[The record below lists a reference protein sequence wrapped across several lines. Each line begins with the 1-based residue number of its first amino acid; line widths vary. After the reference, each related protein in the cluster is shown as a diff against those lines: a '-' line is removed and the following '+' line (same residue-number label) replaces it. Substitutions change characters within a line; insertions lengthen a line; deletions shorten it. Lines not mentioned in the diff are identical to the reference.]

1 MAKEVFRHFAREAF
15 VFFRLLSLRKEQV
28 DAMVDIEGLEHLDRA
43 LELGKGCVAVTAHYG
58 NWELMA
64 RKFAILGYPISVI
77 ARDSDDPG
85 ITGITTRIRESGGY
99 RVFDKDQPII
109 GAFRCLKKNEVL
121 GILPDQNES
130 DGVFVDYFGRPAATA
145 TGPAVLSLRSGAP
158 MVPFF
163 AHRLPDGRYLARAYP
178 RIEFEPS
185 GDEER
190 DIRDLT
196 ALFTA
201 AIERE
206 VRQHPTQW
214 LWLHDRWKSAHV
226 GGVSDPDSRV
236 GGISNPDSASETPPT
251 TDAPHEQ

>member
-1 MAKEVFRHFAREAF
+1 MKLAELVEEAGF
-15 VFFRLLSLRKEQV
+15 PPGVWNVVNGGRTVVNGLL
-28 DAMVDIEGLEHLDRA
+28 DH
-43 LELGKGCVAVTAHYG
+43 
-58 NWELMA
+58 
-64 RKFAILGYPISVI
+64 
-77 ARDSDDPG
+77 PG

-251 TDAPHEQ
+251 TDAPHEQYAQPHTHRETERDRRRVDGDAGREGSAPGVSQ